1 MHIEPPRSPDDSP
14 GLGSSKIQAFAP
26 SAAFASKEYAWQRP
40 ASNAGTG
47 ATHVKSFH
55 CKIHDEG
62 LKHLDEQI
70 NEWLDQH
77 PEFDVKFVT
86 TTVGDWKAKSIEPAV
101 IVQVWV

>member
-1 MHIEPPRSPDDSP
+1 MHKEPILRSPDEDPP
-14 GLGSSKIQAFAP
+14 GVSKIQSFAP
-26 SAAFASKEYAWQRP
+26 SAAFQAKDYAWQRP
-40 ASNAGTG
+40 ASNTGTG

-70 NEWLDQH
+70 NEWLDKH

-86 TTVGDWKAKSIEPAV
+86 TSVGDWKAKSIEPAV